1 MRARLLQC
9 AIAGLVALGA
19 VADAAASLIF
29 EIDRIS
35 DNVAEISASGTVDVN
50 TSSATR
56 FALNGATSVGNLGLA
71 DSFTGTLMVGNDAV
85 SEVFVRAFTTN
96 LVLGFPTALA
106 IGDVASGSVR
116 ATLDVETFNAFGT
129 VGNVTI
135 DGNPS
140 VVLGTYSIAT
150 ASVPEPATLALIGS
164 GLAGIGFARRRARST
179 Y

>member
-1 MRARLLQC
+1 
-9 AIAGLVALGA
+9 
-19 VADAAASLIF
+19 
-29 EIDRIS
+29 
-35 DNVAEISASGTVDVN
+35 
-50 TSSATR
+50 
-56 FALNGATSVGNLGLA
+56 
-71 DSFTGTLMVGNDAV
+71 MVGNDAV

>member
-1 MRARLLQC
+1 M
-9 AIAGLVALGA
+9 GA

-56 FALNGATSVGNLGLA
+56 FALNGATSVGNLGIA

-106 IGDVASGSVR
+106 IGDV
-116 ATLDVETFNAFGT
+116 
-129 VGNVTI
+129 
-135 DGNPS
+135 
-140 VVLGTYSIAT
+140 
-150 ASVPEPATLALIGS
+150 
-164 GLAGIGFARRRARST
+164 
-179 Y
+179 